1 MKDTVSVNTEYS
13 KRCNT
18 AKWYKLQIELL
29 FFPLNTIR
37 INFKMIQ
44 APLLKIQIINTE

>member
-1 MKDTVSVNTEYS
+1 MKDTVNVKTEYS

-18 AKWYKLQIELL
+18 AKIQATNKTIV
-29 FFPLNTIR
+29 FSPNTIR
-37 INFKMIQ
+37 MNFKMIQ